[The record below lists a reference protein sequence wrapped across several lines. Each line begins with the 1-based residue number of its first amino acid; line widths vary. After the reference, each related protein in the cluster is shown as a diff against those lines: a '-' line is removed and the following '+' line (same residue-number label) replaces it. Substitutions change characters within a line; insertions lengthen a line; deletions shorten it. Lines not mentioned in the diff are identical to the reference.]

1 MRHRL
6 NFIDRL
12 KGFTIIFVVMGHLI
26 AQRDIIYELI
36 SSFHMPLFIFLSG
49 FVASSPSSIYII
61 SGKFR
66 KLMFPFL
73 VVGFCHILFLKVSF
87 TRAILSTYKAGYW
100 YLYVLFCFYLF
111 LIPFKWNKW
120 KDFKGLTIDFIFA
133 IIIFS
138 ALFILLKVIA
148 PNPSNDLFSI
158 GQLVQYWPFF
168 FFGFF
173 CKKYDLVRKLYAH
186 NIIYGIALVLY
197 LTFFVYYINGY
208 AYLYKFLA
216 ITAITCMIYLFY
228 SHEHSN
234 SVFENELSRLGKKSL
249 DIYVFHFF
257 LLKTL
262 NIKTVCD
269 WFYQSGN
276 ILLEFMFLIFFS
288 IIIAYICLCIGK
300 LIRNSRALSFIV
312 FGDISK

>member
-6 NFIDRL
+6 NYIDRL
-12 KGFTIIFVVMGHLI
+12 KGFTIIFVVMGHLLV
-26 AQRDIIYELI
+26 QRDIIYELI

-66 KLMFPFL
+66 KLMFPFF
-73 VVGFCHILFLKVSF
+73 VVGICHILLLKVSF

-100 YLYVLFCFYLF
+100 YLYVLFCFYIF
-111 LIPFKWNKW
+111 LIPFKWNKG
-120 KDFKGLTIDFIFA
+120 KGLKGQTIDFISA
-133 IIIFS
+133 IIIFCI
-138 ALFILLKVIA
+138 LFFLLKVIK

-158 GQLVQYWPFF
+158 GQLIQYWPFF
-168 FFGFF
+168 IFGFF
-173 CKKYDLVRKLYAH
+173 CKKYDVVPKLYAH
-186 NIIYGIALVLY
+186 SIIYGIALVLY
-197 LTFFVYYINGY
+197 LIFFVYYINGY

-216 ITAITCMIYLFY
+216 IMAITCLIYLFY

-234 SVFENELSRLGKKSL
+234 SVFENELSRFGKNSL
-249 DIYVFHFF
+249 DIYIFHFF

-276 ILLEFMFLIFFS
+276 LLFESMFLIFFS
-288 IIIAYICLCIGK
+288 TIIAYICLCIGK
-300 LIRNSRALSFIV
+300 LIRKSRALSFIV
-312 FGDISK
+312 YGDISK